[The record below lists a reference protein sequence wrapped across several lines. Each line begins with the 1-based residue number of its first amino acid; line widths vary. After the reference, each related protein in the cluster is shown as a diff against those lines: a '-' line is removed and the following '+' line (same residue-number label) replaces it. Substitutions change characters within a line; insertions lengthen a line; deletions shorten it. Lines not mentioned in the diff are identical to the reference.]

1 MDRLRNSLMR
11 IRRIGILDILAF
23 LYVHSSPE
31 TSFIDF
37 EDSESEPESD
47 EIGE

>member
-1 MDRLRNSLMR
+1 MP
-11 IRRIGILDILAF
+11 IKRIGILDILAF
-23 LYVHSSPE
+23 LYVYSLPE
-31 TSFIDF
+31 TSFIDL